1 MDFFEICQNVPED
14 VLRQILGYDGR
25 IRYHDGTYVGRIHPH
40 EARCEMLRNLVLP
53 EHHSDSVTITLN
65 NRFFISNHFHENT
78 IQHSLVDVKRGT
90 IDYKQR
96 K

>member
-1 MDFFEICQNVPED
+1 MDFIKNCQNVPED
-14 VLRQILGYDGR
+14 VLRHILCYDGR
-25 IRYHDGTYVGRIHPH
+25 IRYHDGKYVGRIHPH

-65 NRFFISNHFHENT
+65 NRFVISHHFDNST
-78 IQHSLVDVKRGT
+78 IQHSLVDLKRGT
-90 IDYKQR
+90 TDYKQR